1 MANPGAQAALAPA
14 RAASWPVRFL
24 IKLFYVIISFLIVV
38 WQLSCKEW

>member
-24 IKLFYVIISFLIVV
+24 IK
-38 WQLSCKEW
+38 